1 MPELLGYHFQKAMH
15 VDQKALLQAKKKP
28 ATQEK
33 FTASGNLPL
42 LTKRYKISKIIL
54 INTEIFLLFMKN

>member
-42 LTKRYKISKIIL
+42 LTKRYKYQKPY
-54 INTEIFLLFMKN
+54 